1 MSYSLERVFKIYDL
15 VGHGLYEVKPD
26 DDDLGLIE
34 IAEFDKDMIE
44 VGRVTFDNEVAKLIL
59 KALQETLQEETK

>member
-1 MSYSLERVFKIYDL
+1 MSYSFDRIFKIYDL
-15 VGHGLYEVKPD
+15 VGDGMYEVKPD
-26 DDDLGLIE
+26 RDDLGLIE
-34 IAEFDKDMIE
+34 IAEYDHDGVE